1 MSVNNNSAR
10 TIDGQNT
17 LFCDTI
23 EINEEIILN
32 GDNGNVNEIIRSDGI
47 NSRWA
52 TLTSLLTAGTGI
64 NIAGTTIST
73 ANVPN
78 SALANSTISGKALG
92 TNLDTLTINGTEGS
106 ITYNGSAGATLTIN
120 DANTTYTAGT
130 GLQLSVANEF
140 STNAIPNASLDN
152 STISGKALGTSLSDF
167 SVNGSVYNG
176 SSNVSITTPNNT
188 YTAGLGLRL
197 IGDEF
202 STHNIPTGSLAHST
216 ISGKILGNDLENL
229 TAGANVVFVNTSTA
243 GVETSYNGGTGITIA
258 TENTTYSAGSGLDLS
273 GTTFS
278 TTNSALEDRGA
289 TNITIGEQTL
299 GMGHQEIR
307 LGRGGDHRI
316 VIDSSST
323 TTIGG
328 DVIEII
334 LDPVGANKHIK
345 FTNLP
350 TSATGLPAGC
360 IYNDL
365 GTLKIV

>member
-1 MSVNNNSAR
+1 MSVNNNALR

-32 GDNGNVNEIIRSDGI
+32 GDNGNANEIIRSDGI
-47 NSRWA
+47 NARWA
-52 TLTSLLTAGTGI
+52 TLTALLTAGTGI

-78 SALANSTISGKALG
+78 SALANSTISSKALG
-92 TNLDTLTINGTEGS
+92 TNLDTLTINGSEGS
-106 ITYNGSAGATLTIN
+106 ITYNGSSSATLTIN
-120 DANTTYTAGT
+120 DADTTYTAGT
-130 GLQLSVANEF
+130 GLQLSVGHEF
-140 STNAIPNASLDN
+140 STNAIPNASLTN
-152 STISGKALGTSLSDF
+152 STISGKALG
-167 SVNGSVYNG
+167 
-176 SSNVSITTPNNT
+176 SN
-188 YTAGLGLRL
+188 
-197 IGDEF
+197 
-202 STHNIPTGSLAHST
+202 
-216 ISGKILGNDLENL
+216 LENF

-243 GVETSYNGGTGITIA
+243 GLETSYNGGTGITIA
-258 TENTTYSAGSGLDLS
+258 STNTTYSAGAGLGLS
-273 GTTFS
+273 TTTFS

-299 GMGHQEIR
+299 GVGHQEIR
-307 LGRGGDHRI
+307 LGRGGDHRV

-334 LDPVGANKHIK
+334 LDPAGTNKHIK

-350 TSATGLPAGC
+350 TTSVGLPAGC
-360 IYNDL
+360 LWNDS
-365 GTLKIV
+365 GTLKII

>member
-1 MSVNNNSAR
+1 MSVNNNALR

-32 GDNGNVNEIIRSDGI
+32 GDNGNANEIIRSDGI
-47 NSRWA
+47 NARWA
-52 TLTSLLTAGTGI
+52 TLTALLTAGTGI

-92 TNLDTLTINGTEGS
+92 TNLDDFSVNGT
-106 ITYNGSAGATLTIN
+106 TYNGSSAVSITTP
-120 DANTTYTAGT
+120 DTTYTAGT
-130 GLQLSVANEF
+130 GLQLIGTQF
-140 STNAIPNASLDN
+140 STNSIPNASLTN
-152 STISGKALGTSLSDF
+152 STISGKALG
-167 SVNGSVYNG
+167 
-176 SSNVSITTPNNT
+176 SN
-188 YTAGLGLRL
+188 
-197 IGDEF
+197 
-202 STHNIPTGSLAHST
+202 
-216 ISGKILGNDLENL
+216 LENL

-243 GVETSYNGGTGITIA
+243 GLETSYNGGTGITIA
-258 TENTTYSAGSGLDLS
+258 STNTTYSAGAGLGLS
-273 GTTFS
+273 TTTFS

-299 GMGHQEIR
+299 GVGHQEIR
-307 LGRGGDHRI
+307 LGRGGDHRV

-334 LDPVGANKHIK
+334 LDPAGTNKHIK

-350 TSATGLPAGC
+350 TTSVGLPAGC
-360 IYNDL
+360 LWNDS
-365 GTLKIV
+365 GTLKISAG

>member
-1 MSVNNNSAR
+1 MSVNNNALR

-32 GDNGNVNEIIRSDGI
+32 GDNGNANEIIRSDGI
-47 NSRWA
+47 NARWA
-52 TLTSLLTAGTGI
+52 TLTALLTAGTGI

-78 SALANSTISGKALG
+78 SALANSTISSKALG
-92 TNLDTLTINGTEGS
+92 TNLDTLTINGSEGS
-106 ITYNGSAGATLTIN
+106 ITYTGSAPATLTIN
-120 DANTTYTAGT
+120 DADTTYTAGT
-130 GLQLSVANEF
+130 GLQLSVGHEF
-140 STNAIPNASLDN
+140 STNSIPNASLTN
-152 STISGKALGTSLSDF
+152 STISGKALGTNLDNF
-167 SVNGSVYNG
+167 SVNGTTYNG
-176 SSNVSITTPNNT
+176 SSAVSITTPDTT
-188 YTAGLGLRL
+188 YTAGTGLQL
-197 IGDEF
+197 AGTQF
-202 STHNIPTGSLAHST
+202 STHSIPNASLTNST
-216 ISGKILGNDLENL
+216 ISGKALGSNLENL

-243 GVETSYNGGTGITIA
+243 GLETSYNGGTGITIA
-258 TENTTYSAGSGLDLS
+258 STNTTYSAGAGLGLS
-273 GTTFS
+273 TTTFS

-299 GMGHQEIR
+299 GVGHQEIR
-307 LGRGGDHRI
+307 LGRGGDHRV

-334 LDPVGANKHIK
+334 LDPAGTNKHIK

-350 TSATGLPAGC
+350 TTSVGLPAGC
-360 IYNDL
+360 LWNDS
-365 GTLKIV
+365 GTLKII

>member
-1 MSVNNNSAR
+1 MSVNNNALR

-32 GDNGNVNEIIRSDGI
+32 GDNGNANEIIRSDGI
-47 NSRWA
+47 NARWA
-52 TLTSLLTAGTGI
+52 TLTALLTAGTGI

-78 SALANSTISGKALG
+78 SALANSTISSKALG
-92 TNLDTLTINGTEGS
+92 TNLDTLTINGSEGS
-106 ITYNGSAGATLTIN
+106 ITYNGSAPATLTIN
-120 DANTTYTAGT
+120 DADTTYTAGT
-130 GLQLSVANEF
+130 GLQLSVGHEF
-140 STNAIPNASLDN
+140 STNAIPNASLTN
-152 STISGKALGTSLSDF
+152 STISGKALG
-167 SVNGSVYNG
+167 
-176 SSNVSITTPNNT
+176 SN
-188 YTAGLGLRL
+188 
-197 IGDEF
+197 
-202 STHNIPTGSLAHST
+202 
-216 ISGKILGNDLENL
+216 LENF

-243 GVETSYNGGTGITIA
+243 GLETSYNGGTGITIA
-258 TENTTYSAGSGLDLS
+258 STNTTYSAGAGLGLS
-273 GTTFS
+273 TTTFS

-299 GMGHQEIR
+299 GVGHQEIR
-307 LGRGGDHRI
+307 LGRGGDHRV

-334 LDPVGANKHIK
+334 LDPAGTKNHIK

-350 TSATGLPAGC
+350 TTSVGLPAG
-360 IYNDL
+360 
-365 GTLKIV
+365 